1 MKRPA
6 SSSIVVFVVILLVVA
21 VITAAVGLGTDGATA
36 ITVGDQT
43 MSAKAVN
50 AELEAVTQN
59 ERFVKAAGGPES
71 VSRSNGSIDASG
83 SAGLVTLMVY
93 GMMLDQA
100 LARNGGRVTGADR
113 ASAIDLR
120 GQAFAESWT
129 RFPRWFR
136 DRVDRRLAVVAAAQR
151 ITGGDN
157 AFNRLVRRAA
167 RRVDITVDPAYGR
180 WAPARARVVQY
191 PTPFTPTG

>member
-1 MKRPA
+1 MKRPG

-21 VITAAVGLGTDGATA
+21 VIVAAVGLGTDGATA

-59 ERFVKAAGGPES
+59 ERFVEAAGGSEN
-71 VSRSNGSIDASG
+71 VSRTNGSIDASG

-100 LARNGGRVTGADR
+100 LARNGGRVNAADR

-120 GQAFAESWT
+120 GEAFAQSWA

-136 DRVDRRLAVVAAAQR
+136 DRVDRRLSVVAAAQR
-151 ITGGDN
+151 VAGSDN

-167 RRVDITVDPAYGR
+167 ARSDITVDPTYGR
-180 WAPARARVVQY
+180 WVPARARVVQY
-191 PTPFTPTG
+191 PTPFTPKG